1 MEQSVVL
8 RSHVDGPQPDQRPRP
23 DRQHRDHPPLRL
35 QRASSQGRGNNKQK
49 CNQICSVVFC
59 VKLR

>member
-8 RSHVDGPQPDQRPRP
+8 RSHVDGPQPDHRPRP

-35 QRASSQGRGNNKQK
+35 QRASSQGRGNNQQTK
-49 CNQICSVVFC
+49 V
-59 VKLR
+59 